1 MLHMPSQTQDH
12 QRQTSKPIDNR
23 KAWDMAFH
31 PAFLLQAA
39 LSDKSRK
46 RGHRVGSEAA
56 IIAKQQQ
63 ARNIICQGGG
73 RCKKLLGVTSKKLDR
88 SSCWSPQFAKV
99 RKLADKRAVERGALA
114 RLTVAALRPGQIWT
128 RRGQQ
133 DAQHPEG
140 LKRRWLVST
149 KIRVALGCQ
158 SVSPNPK
165 KGAVTSFFT
174 FLEVR
179 SESHCQSA

>member
-1 MLHMPSQTQDH
+1 MGHGFSTGLLATSSAQTRVASAGIGLAVKLPS
-12 QRQTSKPIDNR
+12 SP
-23 KAWDMAFH
+23 
-31 PAFLLQAA
+31 
-39 LSDKSRK
+39 S
-46 RGHRVGSEAA
+46 
-56 IIAKQQQ
+56 
-63 ARNIICQGGG
+63 RNIICQGGG
-73 RCKKLLGVTSKKLDR
+73 RCKKLLGVTSKKLGR

-114 RLTVAALRPGQIWT
+114 RGGPASLTVAALRPGQIWT

-149 KIRVALGCQ
+149 KIRVVLGCQ
-158 SVSPNPK
+158 SVSPNAE
-165 KGAVTSFFT
+165 KGAETSFFT